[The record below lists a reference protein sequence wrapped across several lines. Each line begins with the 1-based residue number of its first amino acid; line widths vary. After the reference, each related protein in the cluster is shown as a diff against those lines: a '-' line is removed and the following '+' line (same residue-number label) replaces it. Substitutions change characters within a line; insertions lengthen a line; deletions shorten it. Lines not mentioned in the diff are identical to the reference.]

1 MMGHREGDGMTLKT
15 IKGFFFVADGAV
27 PTALVFDTSP
37 PTYDTVDGWEVRYRK
52 AYTWNAKRFVDALQ
66 DAAPG
71 GLVDAIFAELATRKA
86 SILRVPLGARHG
98 R

>member
-1 MMGHREGDGMTLKT
+1 MTKADCKM
-15 IKGFFFVADGAV
+15 IEGFFFVADGV
-27 PTALVFDTSP
+27 MSTALVFDTPP
-37 PTYDTVDGWEVRYRK
+37 PTYDTVDGWEARYRK
-52 AYTWNAKRFVDALQ
+52 AYIQNAKRFVDALQ